1 MKKYLVLTVC
11 AAMVLT
17 GCGTY
22 TGAGAYTGANLG
34 SVLGSAIGGI
44 SGGHRGYHV
53 GTIVGMAGGAILGG
67 AIGSATDKKHSD
79 DVHRHYEQVQQR
91 KAQGNSGYDNRQ
103 YGTDYNSSE
112 YRFDSTDSGY
122 DETGS
127 GDDRLYDFDSS
138 DYNGDYTATEAHVTT
153 PAASSANKMYSDYGY
168 SPQIQIRNARFVDD
182 NHDNSLASNEV
193 SKVIFEVVN
202 TSNETLYDIV
212 PTVVEST
219 GNKRIYI
226 SPSMHVERLAPGAAI
241 RYTAMVKAGKLKDG
255 AATFCVSVLQGNKTM
270 SQVQEFTVQT
280 KKTR

>member
-103 YGTDYNSSE
+103 YGTDYNSSD
-112 YRFDSTDSGY
+112 YRFVSTDSGS

-255 AATFCVSVLQGNKTM
+255 TATFCVSVLQGNKAM